1 MRSTEDLHKVVSV
14 NLDADPR
21 SSPKPLVDRHRPR
34 CRFFG
39 RGDPAVSLVVRIC
52 SAGRVHAGLDRVGI
66 GVCVQSGDHGTPNA
80 LASFTDCEHVRPGDR
95 DLYRRGGLYRMVWTV
110 DGPASSNAG
119 EENAP
124 VRSKPQHTLW
134 NSIGRSFHPA
144 GGLRIKAPE
153 QSDEYPSLSPGWNQ
167 AGLRYDRRHYG
178 VRARDGIGPIYFFFA
193 LQFDRLAD
201 HSLLAV
207 R

>member
-1 MRSTEDLHKVVSV
+1 MTEPECAVLKTYIKSSVSIWTPIPV
-14 NLDADPR
+14 HHPNH
-21 SSPKPLVDRHRPR
+21 SSIVISGDRPR

-178 VRARDGIGPIYFFFA
+178 VRARDGIGPHLF
-193 LQFDRLAD
+193 
-201 HSLLAV
+201 LLRVAV
-207 R
+207 RSH